1 MYVLQFRN
9 MKRSFNSN
17 LKNMKNT
24 NELVTANTSK
34 KTSKKTASIVK
45 TALGLEIS
53 ANVNGAKLVK
63 LLSPLQVA
71 KKTLK
76 IAVTQK
82 RNGLFF
88 NLKLIKDEC
97 KSEFSTYVHEL
108 ETKFNVKISK
118 VELIETI
125 SETNNFIP
133 FLTESQMIKF
143 NEKRLNFTP
152 SLIIEAVSKYYKSN
166 RIAPIKIGK

>member
-1 MYVLQFRN
+1 
-9 MKRSFNSN
+9 
-17 LKNMKNT
+17 MKNV
-24 NELVTANTSK
+24 NELVTP
-34 KTSKKTASIVK
+34 KTSKKIGKETASIVK
-45 TALGLEIS
+45 TALGIEVS
-53 ANVNGAKLVK
+53 ANVNGAKLIK

-97 KSEFSTYVHEL
+97 KSEFSTYVSEL

-118 VELIETI
+118 VDLIATI

-143 NEKRLNFTP
+143 TEKRLNFTP
-152 SLIIEAVSKYYKSN
+152 SLIIEAVSKYYKAN
-166 RIAPIKIGK
+166 RILPIKIAK